1 MTADR
6 MKRPARL
13 LLVDDHT
20 IVRQGLR
27 MLLGAFPEFEIVGEA
42 DTGTAALS
50 KVGELA
56 PDLVLL
62 DLSLP
67 DVDGV
72 EVLHQLRDSGSAARV
87 VVLSMHTEAEYVR
100 PAMQAGAVGY
110 LVKGAD
116 VADLVRALRSAL
128 RGEPW
133 LSPSVTR
140 VLLEDSDAA
149 GAGPLSDR
157 ETVVLRLVARGK
169 TSREI
174 AAILG
179 ISAKTVE
186 NHRQNLKDKLDIH
199 DVAGL
204 TRYAMRTGLIVPE

>member
-67 DVDGV
+67 DVGGV